1 MKQKYKWL
9 IGALATSF
17 MLTTSCVDEIKFGNS
32 FLDKPAGGTATIDTV
47 FGSAIYTQQFLNGI
61 YGRQYYGYHIITGLM
76 YPLPVILIQV
86 SLRL

>member
-47 FGSAIYTQQFLNGI
+47 FGSAIYTQQF
-61 YGRQYYGYHIITGLM
+61 
-76 YPLPVILIQV
+76 
-86 SLRL
+86 

>member
-32 FLDKPAGGTATIDTV
+32 FLDMAAQIGGV
-47 FGSAIYTQQFLNGI
+47 
-61 YGRQYYGYHIITGLM
+61 
-76 YPLPVILIQV
+76 PLEILK
-86 SLRL
+86 L